1 MTPWQLLGL
10 MFALGRDERVCALDI
25 VEVDPTQDPRRQT
38 VRVAAHALMMFL
50 SGYASRG
57 DAA

>member
-1 MTPWQLLGL
+1 LLGL
-10 MFALGRDERVCALDI
+10 MFALGRDERVRALDI